1 VYLDTN
7 PSPTTPIYTGAA
19 ASCSSPALD
28 PATTYYWKVDSANGS
43 CSTPAAATW
52 SITTAAAA
60 YGNMLNPGWNL
71 VVMSQIY
78 TAGGTLSVTGSEV
91 FSDDTG
97 SYTPFMIEWI
107 NNGVS
112 NTVWNCGTPDCKWS
126 GNVATTDTLKE
137 VQGYSF
143 YSHGSGLTLDIPQG
157 NYADL
162 ISVPLGT
169 VSYNL
174 NHGGNLV
181 GNPYSQPVKLN
192 VSGAAGVKIIR
203 DPLGLTTGPEELTF
217 EQAADPTRLWVE
229 PVIYYYEGTYAG
241 YTQKHCADD
250 ADNEMVPW
258 TGYWIRVL
266 DTNDDYAI
274 KFISP

>member
-1 VYLDTN
+1 V
-7 PSPTTPIYTGAA
+7 
-19 ASCSSPALD
+19 ASS
-28 PATTYYWKVDSANGS
+28 
-43 CSTPAAATW
+43 
-52 SITTAAAA
+52 
-60 YGNMLNPGWNL
+60 
-71 VVMSQIY
+71 
-78 TAGGTLSVTGSEV
+78 
-91 FSDDTG
+91 
-97 SYTPFMIEWI
+97 
-107 NNGVS
+107 
-112 NTVWNCGTPDCKWS
+112 
-126 GNVATTDTLKE
+126 TLKE

-143 YSHGSGLTLDIPQG
+143 YAHGSGLTLDIQQG
-157 NYADL
+157 GDYADL

-192 VSGAAGVKIIR
+192 VSGAGGVKIIR

-250 ADNEMVPW
+250 ADNEMIPW